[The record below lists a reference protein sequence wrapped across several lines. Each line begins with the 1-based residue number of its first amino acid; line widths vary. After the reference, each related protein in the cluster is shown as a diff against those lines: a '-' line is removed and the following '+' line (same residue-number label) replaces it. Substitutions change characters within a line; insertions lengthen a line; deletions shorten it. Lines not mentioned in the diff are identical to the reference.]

1 MSDEVVVSELPL
13 AELDFELM
21 DIVGEPEAVWRMVL
35 RLPML
40 LRMRP
45 LSTDW
50 VFGVLEVPTVVV
62 SLVTVAR
69 NDEASEPALS
79 VMLLRAPSTRVEAS
93 AMPEEAILPIESVF
107 WAWVTAVIIEVR
119 ATTESFMATV
129 FVWEPRSRGVWL

>member
-1 MSDEVVVSELPL
+1 
-13 AELDFELM
+13 
-21 DIVGEPEAVWRMVL
+21 
-35 RLPML
+35 ML

-107 WAWVTAVIIEVR
+107 WAYGGGAVSWR
-119 ATTESFMATV
+119 
-129 FVWEPRSRGVWL
+129 